1 MIMQC
6 VNKNCVVRG
15 TLCARVLLGLG
26 SVWIEASLLPRQ
38 HDDFHAYE

>member
-6 VNKNCVVRG
+6 VDKNWVVWE
-15 TLCARVLLGLG
+15 TLCARVPLGLG